1 MSFLDQYQSILG
13 IVGGLIGVASAVAV
27 YFRGIIQQNEK
38 MHDLQKSLDSMRL
51 EQTEKLHK
59 SEMELLTIKT
69 QFNVFWSVIEKE
81 LPKVLLKPHRL
92 DIDFFLAKMKEGR
105 ELSEEEKE
113 AMKEKMLQALE
124 EGIPDDMKLGYIL
137 IIARVESEKAVKKV

>member
-105 ELSEEEKE
+105 ELPEEEK
-113 AMKEKMLQALE
+113 
-124 EGIPDDMKLGYIL
+124 
-137 IIARVESEKAVKKV
+137 